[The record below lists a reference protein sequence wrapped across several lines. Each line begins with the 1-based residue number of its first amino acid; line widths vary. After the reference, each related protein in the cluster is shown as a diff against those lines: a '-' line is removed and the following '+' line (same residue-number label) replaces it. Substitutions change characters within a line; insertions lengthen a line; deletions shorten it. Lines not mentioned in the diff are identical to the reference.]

1 VTRGLRRPAESGP
14 WPGILSCALALVGA
28 AILLVSSSLSLQG
41 SYGEADGEQSVGF
54 NATFATDLGPA
65 TTVGT
70 PACLVAGLV
79 LGLLAAT
86 RSERWRLLGW
96 TGVALNAVS
105 LVLFAAL
112 LVADLAQRGG

>member
-1 VTRGLRRPAESGP
+1 VTGELRRPAESGP

-28 AILLVSSSLSLQG
+28 SIFLVSSSLSLQG

-54 NATFATDLGPA
+54 NFTFATDLGPA

-96 TGVALNAVS
+96 TGVALNAIC
-105 LVLFAAL
+105 LALFAAV
-112 LVADLAQRGG
+112 LVTDFVQRGG